1 MTGGSMVSMSEAN
14 PERTATP
21 APPSDEISL
30 RELYLVL
37 RRRAPWIVAAAAVA
51 AVAAGLVLSRQAPT
65 YVAEATTVVAR
76 APIEV
81 DLGTGLRFRPEVNLT
96 FDIYQTLAFSR
107 GVLEELALERA
118 VAVADLRRALTL
130 ERVTGATTQASSFL
144 AVAHQ
149 VSDRDPQR
157 AARIASLWAEATIQR
172 ARDLLLEN
180 LDAVEAITGVGL
192 EAARASLLEAEI
204 AHQRYLAEVEVDA
217 LRSRF
222 AALDAA
228 VNESVDE
235 IVSGEVQL
243 AQRRSERA
251 SLLAE
256 RAATGDGGLL
266 VVLTDAPEVAVTL
279 DGAIASLHARI
290 AGDEARIDGW
300 RAATER
306 MSAER
311 SALGRELGEVT
322 VQLGLLQRA
331 VNDQRRTVDALS
343 TLEPGVAYVA
353 QVAPSGARVLSAAL
367 VPTEPESRR
376 ALLIALLVAVVV
388 GFGGVVFALLAEA
401 VRDPKAN
408 GG

>member
-96 FDIYQTLAFSR
+96 FDIYLTLAFSR

-130 ERVTGATTQASSFL
+130 ERVTGTTAQASSFL

-157 AARIASLWAEATIQR
+157 AARLASLWAEVTIQR

-180 LDAVEAITGVGL
+180 LDAVELITGVGL
-192 EAARASLLEAEI
+192 EGARALLLEAEI
-204 AHQRYLAEVEVDA
+204 AHQRYLADEEVVA
-217 LRSRF
+217 QRSRF
-222 AALDAA
+222 GALDIAVSQAA
-228 VNESVDE
+228 DDLRGAELL
-235 IVSGEVQL
+235 L
-243 AQRRSERA
+243 AQRRSEHA
-251 SLLAE
+251 AWLAQ
-256 RAATGDGGLL
+256 RAAADDGALL
-266 VVLTDAPEVAVTL
+266 VVLTYAPEAAVTL

-300 RAATER
+300 RTAAER
-306 MSAER
+306 LSAER
-311 SALGRELGEVT
+311 SALGRDLADVT

-331 VNDQRRTVDALS
+331 VNDQRRAVDALS

-376 ALLIALLVAVVV
+376 TLLIALLVAVVV

-401 VRDPKAN
+401 VRDPRAN
-408 GG
+408 GA